1 MHAQQPAPVDPPS
14 AGDPAH
20 AAFYAAAHARLS
32 AALGDEARQVVL
44 DSIID
49 LHRGRV
55 RAQTGDSVTH

>member
-49 LHRGRV
+49 LHRSRV
-55 RAQTGDSVTH
+55 RA